1 MICRTSSTCIVLCA
15 VLLSSLSSQC
25 HAFTVS
31 SQTKVTSRQQQR
43 SLPVLAAESKDEK
56 AVAVKSTLGKE
67 ITYDQESGRFF
78 EKDGECIPDE
88 EYCVLDKDSG
98 EMIRLTLEEKERIFM
113 DSLQVR
119 WVLFWCC
126 CDALF
131 VSSLVVDLSD
141 RRKIHINMASFLSS
155 LFHPNTNTQSY
166 YTSGRQLLSDGEFD
180 LLKEDLQWSGSDL
193 VQMSAKEVKYMTA
206 MQEYLKGSPVMPDKE
221 FDNLKN
227 ELKEEGS
234 KFAVQTEPKCYID
247 TGICKVTLQEDQF
260 RSNLLYLPAGLA
272 LMTLWLFFGF
282 ELIEPIIRLNPV
294 FLAILGLPWVITGSK
309 GITENFIFTD
319 FKIAYGPC
327 PSCNFENRIYFGDI
341 LGVEGF
347 KDLANVKCPN
357 CKTTFS
363 VQRSSL
369 RASTLPK

>member
-1 MICRTSSTCIVLCA
+1 MFDSLTQERPTPTGKRLCGNKKQEESKTVVWNEQTLPHTKTATMICRTSSTCIVLCA

-141 RRKIHINMASFLSS
+141 WRKIHINMASFLSS
-155 LFHPNTNTQSY
+155 LFHPNTHKHTV
-166 YTSGRQLLSDGEFD
+166 LLHI
-180 LLKEDLQWSGSDL
+180 GS
-193 VQMSAKEVKYMTA
+193 S
-206 MQEYLKGSPVMPDKE
+206 
-221 FDNLKN
+221 
-227 ELKEEGS
+227 
-234 KFAVQTEPKCYID
+234 
-247 TGICKVTLQEDQF
+247 
-260 RSNLLYLPAGLA
+260 
-272 LMTLWLFFGF
+272 
-282 ELIEPIIRLNPV
+282 
-294 FLAILGLPWVITGSK
+294 
-309 GITENFIFTD
+309 
-319 FKIAYGPC
+319 IA
-327 PSCNFENRIYFGDI
+327 ER
-341 LGVEGF
+341 
-347 KDLANVKCPN
+347 
-357 CKTTFS
+357 
-363 VQRSSL
+363 R
-369 RASTLPK
+369 